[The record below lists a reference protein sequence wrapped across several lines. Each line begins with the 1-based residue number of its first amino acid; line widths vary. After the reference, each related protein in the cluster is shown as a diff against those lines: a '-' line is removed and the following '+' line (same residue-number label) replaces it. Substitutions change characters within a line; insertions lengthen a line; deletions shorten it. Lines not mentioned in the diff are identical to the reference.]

1 MRRYLDRPSGV
12 EKLVLVARTMS
23 SAQLGV
29 AVVSNKIMSS
39 AGLGVAV
46 EAGSRTVGDRG
57 GSAPPWVGGSTPTP
71 SNSSV
76 PPSGSSSERSSSSSL
91 VGDFT
96 ETRQSKGPTWAKPGE
111 LREHAHRRA

>member
-1 MRRYLDRPSGV
+1 M
-12 EKLVLVARTMS
+12 LVARTMS

-29 AVVSNKIMSS
+29 AVVSNKIVSS

-71 SNSSV
+71 SNSSAHSV

-111 LREHAHRRA
+111 RREHAHRRA

>member
-1 MRRYLDRPSGV
+1 M
-12 EKLVLVARTMS
+12 LVARTMS
-23 SAQLGV
+23 STQLGV
-29 AVVSNKIMSS
+29 AVVSNKIVSS

-111 LREHAHRRA
+111 RREHAHRRA